1 MSTERCPRCHGC
13 RWVCV
18 DHPMA
23 AWDEGCEVDGCG
35 AEGVACICN
44 PEAEMPPGFQGIAS
58 LQDEEM

>member
-1 MSTERCPRCHGC
+1 
-13 RWVCV
+13 
-18 DHPMA
+18 MA